1 MPARQ
6 KLTLFLV
13 AFLAIFLFFPRAVF
27 ASTNLLQNPGFE
39 ELLFDWETSSGLDM
53 GSNFTIS
60 SYVKN
65 SGEYSALI
73 RHNKTGSYGAQ
84 QIIRNI
90 IGGSKY
96 LGKGYVFFNNENA
109 KNARIRIA
117 WYSSEDG
124 SGPQMK
130 TVDSNIINTP
140 LPSWQELDTG
150 VIEAPTTAKSAKFRI
165 LLASIESGVE
175 SLVHF
180 DDLSF
185 EIAQVATPTQ
195 TPPSTPVPT
204 STIATYKINEV
215 KDEGGNAL
223 SSVKVYVD
231 DVYVHHYAPE
241 TLTFCDGC
249 QCDTYVGCGFGEH
262 TIKLE
267 KSGFVNWSETKTIN
281 AGDSYEVNP
290 VMNPID
296 SDSSP
301 TSSPAPSPSLTPS
314 PKPVKITGATLL
326 GKILGEEGT
335 SPAGFYPW
343 EATEESKSQ
352 EATRAPKAKFISK
365 LFLGLGLVFLF
376 VSGVYLWY
384 NLTKGRIIQ
393 G

>member
-13 AFLAIFLFFPRAVF
+13 AIMAIFLFWPESVLARVVINEFSSSSSNDWVELYSDEDIDISGWILRDSASSIVKAIPKYTLIGPSGSVPKYYVIDASNRLNIDTDKIILLKFDDSTIVDQVFYGGEGEVCAPIGNQTIGRFPDGTGNFVRFSVA
-27 ASTNLLQNPGFE
+27 T
-39 ELLFDWETSSGLDM
+39 DWRENNAPQDPCPTPTPTPTPSPILTTS
-53 GSNFTIS
+53 
-60 SYVKN
+60 
-65 SGEYSALI
+65 
-73 RHNKTGSYGAQ
+73 
-84 QIIRNI
+84 
-90 IGGSKY
+90 
-96 LGKGYVFFNNENA
+96 
-109 KNARIRIA
+109 
-117 WYSSEDG
+117 
-124 SGPQMK
+124 P
-130 TVDSNIINTP
+130 TP
-140 LPSWQELDTG
+140 S
-150 VIEAPTTAKSAKFRI
+150 PTT
-165 LLASIESGVE
+165 
-175 SLVHF
+175 
-180 DDLSF
+180 
-185 EIAQVATPTQ
+185 
-195 TPPSTPVPT
+195 
-204 STIATYKINEV
+204 ATYKINEV
-215 KDEGGNAL
+215 KDEDGNIL

-241 TLTFCDGC
+241 VLAFCNGC
-249 QCDTYVGCGFGEH
+249 QCDTYVNCGFGEH

-267 KSGFVNWSETKTIN
+267 KSNFANWSETKTIS
-281 AGDSYEVNP
+281 AGDTYEVNP
-290 VMNPID
+290 VMNQTN

-301 TSSPAPSPSLTPS
+301 TYSPTPSPSSTTS
-314 PKPVKITGATLL
+314 PKPIEVIGATLL